1 LSRRRD
7 KSRARDTWREKKW
20 YTIIAP
26 PYFGNIE
33 AGETIANDP
42 QKLLGRVVETTLY
55 DVTGDFSLVH
65 VKLFFKIIDVKGDKA
80 YTEFKGHDLARDYL
94 RSLVRRGSS
103 RVDGIFDVKTKD
115 GRLLRVSAVAFTINR
130 AKTSQEKLI
139 RKIMH
144 EIVTEKAKQ
153 LDYGEFVQ
161 EAVLGKIASEIYNKA
176 KKVIPLR
183 KCEIR
188 KSKLLTKSKT
198 HGRAVRKKAEEVKE
212 APAAEEKEAAAA

>member
-1 LSRRRD
+1 MSRRRD
-7 KSRARDTWREKKW
+7 RSRARDTWREKKW

-33 AGETIANDP
+33 TGETIANDP

-65 VKLFFKIIDVKGDKA
+65 VKLFFKIIDVKGNNA

-144 EIVTEKAKQ
+144 EIVSEKAKQ

-198 HGRAVRKKAEEVKE
+198 RGRAVRKKAEEVKE